1 MVSPCPSDEEMELMD
16 EVELSS
22 DEENEED
29 DEVALI
35 ILKRPPAVVRTVH
48 DVEVSGR
55 LAGYHCRCL
64 DVIFCRLLSQV
75 PGRGQARPPSLPRS
89 RQATSRSTS
98 SRRGSP

>member
-22 DEENEED
+22 DEENDED
-29 DEVALI
+29 DEVSLI

-55 LAGYHCRCL
+55 LSTCPPGVVFHSAGC
-64 DVIFCRLLSQV
+64 
-75 PGRGQARPPSLPRS
+75 
-89 RQATSRSTS
+89 
-98 SRRGSP
+98 